1 MMGGAKSTPILTP
14 HGSRWQL
21 VRRFDY
27 AVPGTDYRVSIP
39 AGFSTNFAS
48 VPWYARWL
56 ISPVDPTLRV
66 AALVHDYLV
75 GEFADPGLI
84 IHADDTKERVSWRK
98 AAAILRRIM
107 DDDGAR
113 TWKRQAVYWAVRLH
127 GAFK

>member
-1 MMGGAKSTPILTP
+1 MKNSMPILTP

-75 GEFADPGLI
+75 GEFTDPGVI
-84 IHADDTKERVSWRK
+84 IHDDGRESVVSWKDQRPK
-98 AAAILRRIM
+98 
-107 DDDGAR
+107 DD
-113 TWKRQAVYWAVRLH
+113 WKRKRREDRRR
-127 GAFK
+127 KREDMKTRPRT